1 MSPSRPGRRRS
12 PSVLR
17 WLVPALALA
26 LVSGGT
32 YALSAWRL
40 DRLATR
46 PLSPT
51 RFEHAAHRSVSCTAC
66 HHNFVGERLG
76 GKRCYACHKA
86 LTGSAGMRID
96 TAFHAFCTSC
106 HRSERAAVRR
116 SGPVKACS
124 ACHLPERP
132 TSLPVERVGQR

>member
-1 MSPSRPGRRRS
+1 MSVSRPDRHRS
-12 PSVLR
+12 PSALR
-17 WLVPALALA
+17 WLALALSLA

-32 YALSAWRL
+32 YAVSASRL

-66 HHNFVGERLG
+66 HHNFVGQRLG

-86 LTGSAGMRID
+86 LTGTAGLRID

-106 HRSERAAVRR
+106 HRSERAAGRR

-124 ACHLPERP
+124 ACHVPERS
-132 TSLPVERVGQR
+132 TSLPVERLGQP